1 MNAIFNLFAI
11 LIGGY
16 TVANTLN
23 LLLWSVGGLFGHA
36 DDVPIDSPPK
46 TFRRILVLIPAY
58 KEDTVI
64 IDSVKAN
71 LKQNYP
77 SDLYD
82 LVVIADSF
90 QPHTINQLKEM
101 PIKVVEVSF
110 AVSSVS
116 KALNAALMHFPVGS
130 YDIAVVADAD
140 NHMAPD
146 FLTRINAAFEG
157 GWRAVQGHRIAKNLN
172 TSVAILDAIS
182 EEVNNHIFRKG
193 HRAFGF
199 SSTLIGSGMAFEL
212 PLLKKYLS
220 QIQTIGGY
228 DKDLEMRLL
237 KNKIAIGYLE
247 NAFIFDEKVQTSGMF
262 ERQRTRWVESQ
273 INQAR
278 LHLVQGIREGVNQNF
293 DYVEKAIQTLAL
305 PRILLLG
312 TITCSLIISLLLH
325 KTWFA
330 ELMGVQLL
338 LFLITLTIALPG
350 YLRRLIGINE
360 LLMVPILFFRFV
372 RSVINFRQAR
382 GRFLHTTHGTDSEV
396 IV

>member
-1 MNAIFNLFAI
+1 MNVVLNLFAL

-16 TVANTLN
+16 TVVNTLN
-23 LLLWSVGGLFGHA
+23 LLLWSVGGLFGHG
-36 DDVPIDSPPK
+36 DDISIDSPPK

-64 IDSVKAN
+64 LDSVRAN

-90 QPHTINQLKEM
+90 QAHTINRLKEM
-101 PIKVVEVSF
+101 PVKVVEVSF

-212 PLLKKYLS
+212 PLLKKHLS

-237 KNKIAIGYLE
+237 KNKIPIGYLE

-273 INQAR
+273 IHQAR
-278 LHLVQGIREGVNQNF
+278 LHLMQGVREAVNRNF
-293 DYVEKAIQTLAL
+293 DYVEKAFQTLAL

-312 TITCSLIISLLLH
+312 TITISLAVSLLLH
-325 KTWFA
+325 KIWFA
-330 ELMGVQLL
+330 ELMGVQLV
-338 LFLITLTIALPG
+338 LFLITLAIALPA

-360 LLMVPILFFRFV
+360 LLMVPVLFFRFV

-382 GRFLHTTHGTDSEV
+382 GRFLHTTHGTDSKV